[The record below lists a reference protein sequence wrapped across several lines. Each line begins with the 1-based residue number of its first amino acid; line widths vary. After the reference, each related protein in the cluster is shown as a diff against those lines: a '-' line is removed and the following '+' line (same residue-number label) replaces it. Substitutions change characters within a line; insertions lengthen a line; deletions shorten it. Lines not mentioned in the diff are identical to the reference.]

1 MIQLTRLHIS
11 STSSQVYLVGFFSFQ
26 INICINEF
34 MYKAVYSTERLS
46 NAEDRVPITTKVYSG
61 VVVCL

>member
-1 MIQLTRLHIS
+1 
-11 STSSQVYLVGFFSFQ
+11 
-26 INICINEF
+26 

-61 VVVCL
+61 GAVCL